1 MSIEIRNP
9 ANPTL
14 VVSTYAVTLESE
26 LDTVVAKAIAAQLA
40 WAKTPQ
46 TERGRLVGQYIDAL
60 EMRGEEIAESITLE
74 MGKTLNES
82 RGEVGKSIAEA
93 RMSEQRAGAATGE
106 LFPSQIPGVTAHT
119 MRRPRGVVLGITP
132 WNFPFGTPMRK
143 SIPALVYGNAILLKP
158 ASQTPG
164 AVTLM
169 TEIAKGILPNGLI
182 QAVIG
187 SGALANSL
195 CHHVGVQAVSFTGS
209 VEVGKKVAA
218 AAVSHLAEV
227 SLELGGKNPVILNDA
242 SELDTALNQ
251 IFAAAF
257 ALCGQRCTAISRV
270 IVHRDLL
277 AQTIEGLA
285 KRAAAIIPTDGT
297 ADGALMGP
305 MSSEQQLIEV
315 EGFVLRAKEAG
326 ATIAAGGQ
334 RLSTASGGYFY
345 LPTILSDV
353 TKDMEAAREEIFG
366 PVLSI
371 LSYTTIDEALHIAND
386 VAYGLTS
393 CLFSEQSPVIERFI
407 AESESGMLHVN
418 AGSFP
423 ENHLPFIGIKDS
435 ALGVGGSNGS
445 STIQFYTT
453 EHAVY
458 RKGHA

>member
-1 MSIEIRNP
+1 
-9 ANPTL
+9 
-14 VVSTYAVTLESE
+14 
-26 LDTVVAKAIAAQLA
+26 
-40 WAKTPQ
+40 
-46 TERGRLVGQYIDAL
+46 
-60 EMRGEEIAESITLE
+60 MRGEEIAESITLE

-82 RGEVGKSIAEA
+82 RREVGKSIAEA

-106 LFPSQIPGVTAHT
+106 LFPSQIPGVTAYT

-218 AAVSHLAEV
+218 AVSHLAEV

-251 IFAAAF
+251 IFA
-257 ALCGQRCTAISRV
+257 
-270 IVHRDLL
+270 
-277 AQTIEGLA
+277 
-285 KRAAAIIPTDGT
+285 
-297 ADGALMGP
+297 
-305 MSSEQQLIEV
+305 
-315 EGFVLRAKEAG
+315 
-326 ATIAAGGQ
+326 
-334 RLSTASGGYFY
+334 
-345 LPTILSDV
+345 
-353 TKDMEAAREEIFG
+353 
-366 PVLSI
+366 
-371 LSYTTIDEALHIAND
+371 
-386 VAYGLTS
+386 
-393 CLFSEQSPVIERFI
+393 
-407 AESESGMLHVN
+407 
-418 AGSFP
+418 
-423 ENHLPFIGIKDS
+423 S
-435 ALGVGGSNGS
+435 ALGVGGSNGY